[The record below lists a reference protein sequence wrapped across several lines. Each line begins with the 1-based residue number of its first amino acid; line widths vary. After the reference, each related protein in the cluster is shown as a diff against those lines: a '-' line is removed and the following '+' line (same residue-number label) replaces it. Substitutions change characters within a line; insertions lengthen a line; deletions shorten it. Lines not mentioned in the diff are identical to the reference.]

1 MQRVD
6 RMPEELTAAVY
17 GAALDPLAWNDVMQS
32 MQRSFPSVAQTFYLL
47 HMRPH
52 RIQPVSLVGIE
63 PTWVRNFDALYFAAD
78 NPWIRLTGQLHRPG
92 VVRTNERLDRFLRQ
106 RGALYRSSYYNEWM
120 RPQGFKYT
128 IGNTLLAEDGIVAN
142 VTLMRAPDMK
152 TFGAAEVR
160 AFELLSRHMT
170 RALQMSIRLGRTE
183 ASATSTAVL
192 DALPRAVAIV
202 GAQHQLLYA
211 NAAMEALL
219 RRGDGLALRQGR
231 LCATR
236 AESQRL
242 LAERIAAAL
251 SPTASSAAAPADA
264 QPLRLHASS
273 RGPLGL
279 TVIPLVGR
287 VGQTLIARPTVL
299 LMASDETTPPRQSV
313 AAICQ
318 RHHLTATEGRLAE
331 LLARGRGLRDA
342 AQAMGITYGTARGYL
357 KTVFEKTGV
366 HTQAQLVARLLAQD
380 GSAAAH

>member
-1 MQRVD
+1 MQRID
-6 RMPEELTAAVY
+6 RMPEDLTAAVY
-17 GAALDPLAWNDVMQS
+17 GAVLDPHAWNDVMQS

-63 PTWVRNFDALYFAAD
+63 PAWVRNFDALYFAPD
-78 NPWIRLTGQLHRPG
+78 NPWIRVTGQLHRPG

-152 TFGAAEVR
+152 TFSPAEVR
-160 AFELLSRHMT
+160 AFEVLSRHMT

-183 ASATSTAVL
+183 GSATSTAVL
-192 DALPRAVAIV
+192 DALPRPVAIV

-219 RRGDGLALRQGR
+219 RRGDGLTLRQGR

-264 QPLRLHASS
+264 SPLRLCAGA
-273 RGPLGL
+273 RGQLGL
-279 TVIPLVGR
+279 TIIPLVGR

-299 LMASDETTPPRQSV
+299 LMASDETAPSRLTV
-313 AAICQ
+313 AGVCQ
-318 RHHLTATEGRLAE
+318 RHQLTATETRLAE
-331 LLARGRGLRDA
+331 LLARGRGLRDV

-366 HTQAQLVARLLAQD
+366 HTQAQLVARLLSED